1 MSDAHMPDQKI
12 LNLACRHFNF
22 NLLAEEILLA

>member
-12 LNLACRHFNF
+12 LNLACRHFSF
-22 NLLAEEILLA
+22 NLLVEELPLA